1 MKKKIIIA
9 AVVIFFI
16 IIILLNI
23 KGKNGIVKKVKVQ
36 QVIKTDIVEKVNAT
50 GEVKPKKFVDL
61 SSDISG
67 RIVRI
72 AVKEGDFVKKGQFL
86 LKIDSTYNEWEVQRA
101 KASLKDLQVQV
112 KIQKANLEA
121 RKREYSRYKS
131 LWKDKMISDEMYENK
146 KLAYENALNTYQSYL
161 HRIDESKASLKSAE
175 EKIKKSIINSPID
188 GVVSSLKVE
197 EGEVAIIGTMN
208 NPGTVL
214 MTIADLSVMEV
225 EVEVDE
231 TDIINVSVGQE
242 AEVSVDAFPDI
253 KIKGKVSEVGSS
265 ALQKTGLQ
273 QSSDEAKTFKT
284 VITLINPPKK
294 IKPGLSASADII
306 VAKAKDVLTIPISAI
321 VVRERKDK
329 KGEGG
334 KNNDEKKNN
343 EKEGVFVY
351 KNGIAKFTE
360 IEKGIT
366 GDMDIEVKK
375 GLSLKDKIIIG
386 PFKILRLLNDGDKVK
401 IIKTDKKKK
410 FDFK

>member
-9 AVVIFFI
+9 GVIILFLI
-16 IIILLNI
+16 IIISNI
-23 KGKNGIVKKVKVQ
+23 KGKNGIVKKVKVR
-36 QVIKTDIVEKVNAT
+36 QVKKTDIVQKVNAT

-67 RIVRI
+67 RIVKI
-72 AVKEGDFVKKGQFL
+72 AVKEGEFVKKGQFL

-101 KASLKDLQVQV
+101 KASLENLQVQL
-112 KIQKANLEA
+112 KIQKANLDA
-121 RKREYSRYKS
+121 RKREFHRYEL

-146 KLAYENALNTYQSYL
+146 KLAYENALYTYQSYL

-231 TDIINVSVGQE
+231 TDIINVRVGQE

-284 VITLINPPKK
+284 VVTLINPPKK
-294 IKPGLSASADII
+294 IKPGLSASTDII
-306 VAKAKDVLTIPISAI
+306 VAKANSVLTIPISAI
-321 VVRERKDK
+321 VVREFPDTKGENTKKDK
-329 KGEGG
+329 KN
-334 KNNDEKKNN
+334 K
-343 EKEGVFVY
+343 EKEGVFIY
-351 KNGIAKFTE
+351 KNGVAKFSE
-360 IEKGIT
+360 IKKGIT

-386 PFKILRLLNDGDKVK
+386 PFKILRLLNDGDRVE
-401 IIKTDKKKK
+401 IIKNRKKKN

>member
-321 VVRERKDK
+321 VVREIKDK